1 MDNRFSKVWIK
12 DIIKESFDSEPIN
25 SFIEY
30 VNSFYGRDGIY
41 RLMKNGKWATVS
53 DITVAIGATT
63 FNLDEGTF
71 CGDSIDREAVRWTLE
86 EMGFAEDSQTVR
98 HYSETTGATICHS

>member
-1 MDNRFSKVWIK
+1 MENRFSKVWIK
-12 DIIKESFDSEPIN
+12 DIIKESFDSEPVN
-25 SFIEY
+25 NFIEY

-63 FNLDEGTF
+63 FSLDEGTF

>member
-1 MDNRFSKVWIK
+1 MNARQMFEYDGWQF
-12 DIIKESFDSEPIN
+12 SEPVN
-25 SFIEY
+25 NFIEY

-53 DITVAIGATT
+53 DITVAVGATT
-63 FNLDEGTF
+63 FALDEGTF

-98 HYSETTGATICHS
+98 HHSETGATICHS